1 MSQKQNKAYENLD
14 FLRSRDARGI
24 RILCEYLEPL
34 QQFQRMGV
42 RETIV
47 IFGSAR
53 AKPAE
58 TLEAEFQKLNAEK
71 KNLAI
76 SYAGKKKCYF
86 CSSRESQLPELRS
99 KIWRKFSSFVAIL
112 PSTVFFVRGRTRFGT
127 LRETNFAEKKHCAKQ
142 LDESVHA
149 HLLARI
155 R

>member
-53 AKPAE
+53 AKPIE

-71 KNLAI
+71 KKYKGSLPAKLSQRLERMHWERKLSAFYEQSAELAP
-76 SYAGKKKCYF
+76 GRRKL
-86 CSSRESQLPELRS
+86 ESPPPRRSLPPGDVGRATG
-99 KIWRKFSSFVAIL
+99 R
-112 PSTVFFVRGRTRFGT
+112 VRR
-127 LRETNFAEKKHCAKQ
+127 
-142 LDESVHA
+142 
-149 HLLARI
+149 
-155 R
+155 